1 LTPETAEA
9 VPRRSL
15 AFNTVLKRGVN
26 DNCVSTRKENR
37 SGGQTTG
44 ATFESRISLAN
55 LGAQEFAVAL
65 DAYFS
70 AAQQV
75 SHGRDRFFCVL
86 RAGTDC
92 QDEIA
97 KGKFRTLL

>member
-1 LTPETAEA
+1 MT
-9 VPRRSL
+9 RQ
-15 AFNTVLKRGVN
+15 
-26 DNCVSTRKENR
+26 TRKCFVAQKKIAPADKPPER
-37 SGGQTTG
+37 LSKVG
-44 ATFESRISLAN
+44 ISLAN

-65 DAYFS
+65 DAHFS